1 MVKEKSCLL
10 TIHAYNF
17 EKYIEE
23 DYEPVRNCEVT
34 IYKNSREVL
43 CEGITDK
50 KGEMT
55 YEVSKDDDFLT
66 VIVSKLNYR
75 RTQRVFIRNKSNE
88 LNEKGEHLY
97 FLMIREDY
105 AAQNECMILLT
116 YGNLLGDN
124 FDRNFQIVE
133 NAQNNIQFSEIDK
146 QEEFGIMC
154 SIIKYSKSYYINIY
168 I

>member
-1 MVKEKSCLL
+1 MKG
-10 TIHAYNF
+10 N
-17 EKYIEE
+17 
-23 DYEPVRNCEVT
+23 
-34 IYKNSREVL
+34 
-43 CEGITDK
+43 GK